1 MAATPPAGGAVP
13 EVKEA
18 AKGTGRRDLLLQIQA
33 ESQQKWEQGKVFE
46 VNAPLPG
53 GSYSPGF
60 QWHPFLFGV
69 IQLEFASAYQRL
81 CGKNVLFPQGFH
93 CTGMPIK
100 ACADKLTRELE
111 KFGCPPVFPT
121 EEEQDS
127 SKAYAAGL
135 HQQAGPTSGQ
145 EKSIQI
151 PLSSHALQAA
161 SAAADALNKDPTK
174 FSSKK
179 SKSTAKKGTAA
190 TQWGILQQSGL
201 KDDEIPEF
209 CDPQHWLQYFPPKAM
224 RDMRAM
230 GCGVDWRRSFIT
242 TDLNPYYDSFVQWQ
256 FWTLY
261 KQGKITK
268 DKRFA
273 VFSPIDDQPCA
284 DHDRASGEGAGPQEY
299 VAVKM
304 EAMQLNGKLSAL
316 SARLGKVF
324 LLAATLRPETMAGQ
338 TNAWVLPE
346 GAYGAYEGLDEEVYI
361 CTERAAH
368 NLSYQVR
375 ARRRR
380 RAHGTRPGRSSG
392 ARHRAHRAHPAHQS
406 AGSVRV
412 VRPDTRGAAGGS
424 HPRVCRR
431 RVLGEGARGAGRVGA
446 GLPGTAPAL
455 GRRPQALPA
464 PRTHPPPPA
473 YTFSNPEKGPVRGKP
488 QCILQLTGQD
498 LIGIPL
504 RSPRCAH
511 ERIHALP
518 LLTILMNKGTG
529 IVTSVPSDSPDDY
542 AALCDLKRKP
552 KLREKY
558 GVCDEWVMP
567 FEVIPII
574 EIPGFGTTAAVRVC
588 EDLKIQSQNDT
599 AKLAEAKGMVY
610 LKGFTDGVLIVGP
623 YAGRKV
629 SEAKPLIKEEL
640 LSEGLALLYS
650 EPERQVI
657 SRSGDECVVALTDQW
672 YMAYGEEVWQ
682 ALTREALAGLE
693 VYSDDSRAQFSHCL
707 GWLQQWACSRSF
719 GLGTRL
725 PWDPQ
730 FLIESLSDSTVYMAY
745 YTVAHILQ
753 GGDMYG
759 SAHGQV
765 KPEDMTLEVWNYVL
779 LGGALPGKTALPEPL
794 LQRMRA
800 EFEYWYPFDLRVSG
814 KDLIQN
820 HLSFSLYNH
829 TAIWEHD
836 RSKWP
841 KSLRCNGHLLL
852 NSDKMSKST
861 GNFKTLTEAIQE
873 YSADAMR
880 WALADAGDGM
890 DDANFETT
898 TANAAILRMTRELV
912 WTEEMLA
919 PGAGLR
925 EGGAVTIHDRVFEN
939 EMNLAISAAKTA
951 YDGLLFREALKIAAY
966 DLQGARDVYR
976 VACGPEGVNRSLVT
990 RFIEVSALIMTPITP
1005 HMSEHIWSNLLK
1017 RTGGVVTAGWPVGSA
1032 PDMVLH
1038 RAAAY
1043 AESLIPHL
1051 RKGISKAELI
1061 PKKKGNAEAPPTLKV
1076 VHGSIYIAERYL
1088 SWQDCVLAALATRFD
1103 AATSKFAADSVA
1115 CVLEAAAVDPACA
1128 GLTEKALKQMV
1139 LPFMKAKQ
1147 EEAISTGPQVL
1158 DIKLPFDERM
1168 VVSDMLPYIK
1178 RSLCL
1183 DSLSVHLTTEEGAA
1197 AALATLVGVP
1207 AASPG
1212 VPAVAWRTEAAAP
1225 KVAAQ

>member
-53 GSYSPGF
+53 EEPPAGGKY
-60 QWHPFLFGV
+60 FGNFPYPYMNGLLHLGHAFSLSK
-69 IQLEFASAYQRL
+69 LEFASAYQRL

-121 EEEQDS
+121 EEEQEE
-127 SKAYAAGL
+127 AA
-135 HQQAGPTSGQ
+135 AAAVASG
-145 EKSIQI
+145 
-151 PLSSHALQAA
+151 ATAAAAA

-368 NLSYQVR
+368 NLSYQ
-375 ARRRR
+375 
-380 RAHGTRPGRSSG
+380 
-392 ARHRAHRAHPAHQS
+392 
-406 AGSVRV
+406 
-412 VRPDTRGAAGGS
+412 
-424 HPRVCRR
+424 
-431 RVLGEGARGAGRVGA
+431 
-446 GLPGTAPAL
+446 
-455 GRRPQALPA
+455 
-464 PRTHPPPPA
+464 
-473 YTFSNPEKGPVRGKP
+473 EKGPVRGKP

-976 VACGPEGVNRSLVT
+976 VACGPEGVNRCLVT

-1043 AESLIPHL
+1043 AEALIPHL

-1061 PKKKGNAEAPPTLKV
+1061 PKRKGGAEAPPTLKV

-1115 CVLEAAAVDPACA
+1115 CVLEAAALDPACS

-1168 VVSDMLPYIK
+1168 VVRDMLPYIK

-1183 DSLSVHLTTEEGAA
+1183 DSLSVHLTAEEGAA
-1197 AALATLVGVP
+1197 AALAALVGVP
-1207 AASPG
+1207 PASPG

-1225 KVAAQ
+1225 KAAAQ